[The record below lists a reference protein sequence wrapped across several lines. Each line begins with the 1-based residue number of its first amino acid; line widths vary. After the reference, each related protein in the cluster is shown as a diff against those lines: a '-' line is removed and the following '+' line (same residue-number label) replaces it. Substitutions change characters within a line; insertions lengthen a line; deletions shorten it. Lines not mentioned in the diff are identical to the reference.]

1 MLLGKSKVQAD
12 GFGMTDV
19 QVAIRFRGKTGDN
32 DGVFAGPQIFLRDL
46 ADKIEGFGGGGF
58 GDRVGHGGK
67 PYPSSEKRPAAKGK
81 CACTLRPMVS
91 YGVRWPSSAFVRTGG
106 IPTKTKV
113 TDQGGVKFV
122 L

>member
-1 MLLGKSKVQAD
+1 
-12 GFGMTDV
+12 
-19 QVAIRFRGKTGDN
+19 
-32 DGVFAGPQIFLRDL
+32 
-46 ADKIEGFGGGGF
+46 
-58 GDRVGHGGK
+58 
-67 PYPSSEKRPAAKGK
+67 
-81 CACTLRPMVS
+81 MVS